1 MDYVNPKYRKRAS
14 LYTQKQ
20 MIFIKAFKK
29 KLNQDCTLQN
39 YELNR
44 PLPKGKNK
52 KVIGV
57 MKNELVGK
65 IMREFLR
72 LRAKSY
78 SYFIEDGSEDK
89 KAKGTY
95 KCLKKRELNN
105 KNCLE
110 DHKEFLKS
118 NKLILK
124 A

>member
-29 KLNQDCTLQN
+29 KLNQDWTLQN

-52 KVIGV
+52 KVIGA

-65 IMREFLR
+65 IMREFLG

-78 SYFIEDGSEDK
+78 TYFIEDGSEDK
-89 KAKGTY
+89 KSKRHIQVSQ
-95 KCLKKRELNN
+95 KKRT
-105 KNCLE
+105 
-110 DHKEFLKS
+110 
-118 NKLILK
+118 
-124 A
+124 